1 MYRISK
7 EFKDIQGAVSISGS
21 KSESNRLILLRA
33 YTSYFKIF
41 NLSDSDDTQ
50 LMLSA
55 IESDKKEINI
65 GHAGT
70 AMRFLTSY
78 YSSILENSKILT
90 GSNRMKQRPISILVD
105 ALKDLG
111 CDIEYIEKSGFPP
124 LKINGKNI
132 LTNSVTLPANVSSQY
147 ISSLMMLGVS
157 LENGLKIKLS
167 SEITSLPYIFMTKKI
182 IERIGGITKI
192 NDREITIEPLTE
204 KVIPEQFVE
213 SDWSSASYF
222 FSIAALS
229 ESVKLT
235 LSKFSKD
242 SLQGD
247 SRLVDIY
254 KKFGVETIFEDEN
267 ILLTKNN
274 ISLPKSIHLNL
285 IDNPDLAQTILI
297 TCLGLGIDCT
307 LEGLHTLKIKE
318 TDRLVALK
326 NEIEKFEVDRIEITK
341 NSITLENN
349 SDLKHDV
356 TIDTYNDHRMAMSF
370 APLSLLTPINI
381 NNPEVVTK
389 SYLNFWNDLESLGFN
404 ISKNKYVNT

>member
-1 MYRISK
+1 MYKISK
-7 EFKDIQGAVSISGS
+7 EFQDIQGAVSISGS

-78 YSSILENSKILT
+78 YSSISENSKVLT

-111 CDIEYIEKSGFPP
+111 CDIEYIDKSGFPP

-132 LTNSVTLPANVSSQY
+132 LTNSVTLPADVSSQY

-167 SEITSLPYIFMTKKI
+167 SEITSLPYILMTKKI
-182 IERIGGITKI
+182 IDRIGGITKI
-192 NDREITIEPLTE
+192 DDGEITIEPFKE
-204 KVIPEQFVE
+204 KIIPEQFVE

-222 FSIAALS
+222 YSIAALS
-229 ESVKLT
+229 DSARLT
-235 LSKFSKD
+235 LSTFFKE

-254 KKFGVETIFEDEN
+254 KIFGVETKFEEN
-267 ILLTKNN
+267 HIILMKNK
-274 ISLPKSIHLNL
+274 IDLPKSINLNL
-285 IDNPDLAQTILI
+285 KDSPDLAQTII
-297 TCLGLGIDCT
+297 VTCLGLGVDCR
-307 LEGLHTLKIKE
+307 LDGLHTLKIKE
-318 TDRLVALK
+318 TDRLIALK
-326 NEIEKFEVDRIEITK
+326 NEIEKFNVDKVEITE

-349 SDLKHDV
+349 SNLKHEV
-356 TIDTYNDHRMAMSF
+356 VIDTYNDHRMAMSF
-370 APLSLLTPINI
+370 APLSLLVPIKI
-381 NNPEVVTK
+381 NNP
-389 SYLNFWNDLESLGFN
+389 
-404 ISKNKYVNT
+404 VNTLVDF

>member
-7 EFKDIQGAVSISGS
+7 EYRDIHGNICVSGS

-33 YTSYFKIF
+33 YTSNFKIL
-41 NLSDSDDTQ
+41 NISDSDDTQ
-50 LMLSA
+50 FIISA
-55 IESDKKEINI
+55 IESDKEEINI

-78 YSSILENSKILT
+78 FSSISKTSKVLT
-90 GSNRMKQRPISILVD
+90 GSDRMKQRPISILVD
-105 ALKDLG
+105 ALRDMG
-111 CDIEYIEKSGFPP
+111 CDIEYIEKKGFPP

-132 LTNSVTLPANVSSQY
+132 LSNSVTLPADVSSQY
-147 ISSLMMLGVS
+147 ISSLMMLGIS
-157 LENGLKIKLS
+157 IKNGLEITLS
-167 SEITSLPYIFMTKKI
+167 SKITSLPYIFMTKKI
-182 IERIGGITKI
+182 IERIGGIVKI
-192 NDREITIEPLTE
+192 QDNKIFIEPFKE
-204 KVIPEQFVE
+204 KVITEQHVE

-222 FSIAALS
+222 FSLAALS
-229 ESVKLT
+229 KSVKLT
-235 LSKFSKD
+235 LSKFSKN

-254 KKFGVETIFEDEN
+254 KKFGVETIYEDEKI
-267 ILLTKNN
+267 ILRKNN

-285 IDNPDLAQTILI
+285 RDNPDLAQTILI
-297 TCLGLGIDCT
+297 TCLGLRIDCT
-307 LEGLHTLKIKE
+307 LSGLHTLKIKE

-326 NEIEKFEVDRIEITK
+326 NEIQKFEVDSIEITE

-356 TIDTYNDHRMAMSF
+356 TINTYNDHRMAMSF
-370 APLSLLTPINI
+370 APLSLLVPINI

-389 SYLNFWNDLESLGFN
+389 SYINFWNDLESLGFD
-404 ISKNKYVNT
+404 ILKNK

>member
-1 MYRISK
+1 MYKISK
-7 EFKDIQGAVSISGS
+7 EFHDIHGSVSISGS

-33 YTSYFKIF
+33 YTYYFKIF

-78 YSSILENSKILT
+78 YSSISENSKVLT
-90 GSNRMKQRPISILVD
+90 GSNRMRQRPISILVD
-105 ALKDLG
+105 ALIDLG
-111 CDIEYIEKSGFPP
+111 CDIEYIEKRGFPP

-132 LTNSVTLPANVSSQY
+132 LNNSVTLPADVSSQY

-157 LENGLKIKLS
+157 LENGLKIMLS
-167 SEITSLPYIFMTKKI
+167 SEITSLPYILMTKKI
-182 IERIGGITKI
+182 VERIGGIIKI
-192 NDREITIEPLTE
+192 DDKDITIEPFKE

-229 ESVKLT
+229 NSATLT
-235 LSKFSKD
+235 LSTFFKD

-247 SRLVDIY
+247 SKLVDIY
-254 KKFGVETIFEDEN
+254 KIFGIETKFEEDHI
-267 ILLTKNN
+267 ILRKNK
-274 ISLPKSIHLNL
+274 IDLPKSINLNL
-285 IDNPDLAQTILI
+285 KDSPDLAQTIII
-297 TCLGLGIDCT
+297 TCLGLGVDCT
-307 LEGLHTLKIKE
+307 LNGLHTLKIKE
-318 TDRLVALK
+318 TDRLIALK
-326 NEIEKFEVDRIEITK
+326 NEIEKFNVDKVEITK

-349 SDLKHDV
+349 SDLKHEV
-356 TIDTYNDHRMAMSF
+356 IIETYNDHRMAMSF
-370 APLSLLTPINI
+370 APLSLLVPIII
-381 NNPEVVTK
+381 NDPEVVSK
-389 SYLNFWNDLESLGFN
+389 SYVNFWKDLESLGFN
-404 ISKNKYVNT
+404 ILKINR